1 MTLVKVFLEMI
12 EEKRE
17 NIKEAKKE
25 KIEDKDI
32 QKMIDKEDQRKT
44 CRRKEAYKLILK

>member
-1 MTLVKVFLEMI
+1 MI